1 MARAPL
7 IGITGSQAQLP
18 SGITQVSVKESY
30 VTAVRQAGGIP
41 VVLAPRELALVIDET
56 LEHLD
61 GVLLTGGKD
70 VDPRFYGEPV
80 WNETVQLEPERDA
93 LELPLVRAAFER
105 DLPLLA
111 ICRGC
116 QVLNVALGGS
126 LWQDLPSQRPEAL
139 PHFQHAPRDSV
150 THGVLVSPE
159 SRLAAVLEQA
169 GREPLPANTFHH
181 QAVREVA
188 PPLVVSA
195 RSEDGVIE
203 AIEAPER
210 RFLLGVQW
218 HPEELLARA
227 AHRRLFEAFVAAAAR
242 R

>member
-1 MARAPL
+1 VARAPL

-41 VVLAPRELALVIDET
+41 VILAPRELTPVIDET

-70 VDPRFYGEPV
+70 VDPCHYGEPV

-105 DLPLLA
+105 DRPLLA

-126 LWQDLPSQRPEAL
+126 LWQDLPSQQPEAL
-139 PHFQHAPRDSV
+139 GHYQQAPRDAV
-150 THGVLVSPE
+150 THDVLIVPGSQ
-159 SRLAAVLEQA
+159 LAVVLDRFS
-169 GREPLPANTFHH
+169 REPLPANTFHH
-181 QAVREVA
+181 QAVRDVA
-188 PPLVVSA
+188 PALAVSA
-195 RSEDGVIE
+195 QAVDGTIE
-203 AIEAPER
+203 AIEAPAR
-210 RFLLGVQW
+210 RFFLGVQW
-218 HPEELLARA
+218 HPEELLARP